1 MHSKAENDRLAP
13 TLDFIFAMKV
23 LNGGFIEVF
32 LFVLEGIRYLLEEK
46 RICILASI
54 PCAQHGGIG
63 KRKIE

>member
-32 LFVLEGIRYLLEEK
+32 LFVFMHFFSYEDTLSFMQQMPHIN
-46 RICILASI
+46 
-54 PCAQHGGIG
+54 
-63 KRKIE
+63 